1 MREKWMAVSAGYIL
15 ENDKMT
21 WVMNKERGVT
31 IEREDLMIE

>member
-1 MREKWMAVSAGYIL
+1 MAVSAGYTL

-21 WVMNKERGVT
+21 WVMNKEREGGVT

>member
-1 MREKWMAVSAGYIL
+1 MAVSAGYIL

-21 WVMNKERGVT
+21 RVMNKENGGGVT